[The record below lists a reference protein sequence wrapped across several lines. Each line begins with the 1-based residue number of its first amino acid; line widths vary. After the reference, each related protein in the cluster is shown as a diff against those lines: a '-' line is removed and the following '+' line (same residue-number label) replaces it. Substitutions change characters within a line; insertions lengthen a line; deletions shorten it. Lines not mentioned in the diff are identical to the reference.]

1 MKRHTPLLF
10 FFLMFLGKNVAQKAY
25 FQQEVNYQIAVSLD
39 DKKHALSGTIEMIYH
54 NNAPESLDFIYILL
68 QPNAYKSKNSAFAQQ
83 ALRNGSTRFYFAEPS
98 EMGRLSDLNFE
109 VEGKKVEVEVD
120 KANPDIA
127 KVKLNTPILSGKSVK
142 ITTPFTYKIPFPFS
156 RGGHAGQQYLMT
168 QWYPRPAV
176 YDATGWHPQPYLDQ
190 GEFYQEFGSFDVSIT
205 LPENYVVGA
214 TGVLQTPSEV
224 SFLTEKVK
232 YTEGVLSVKNDK
244 LKIKNAD
251 KDSFPPSSDKLKTI
265 RYKADK
271 VIDFAWFA
279 DKRFLVLKSEVTL
292 KNSDK
297 KVETYSYFPP
307 KYAATWSKSTDYINR
322 AVQFYSE
329 NVGDYPHPQAS
340 AVMSD
345 EGFGGGM
352 EYPMITVLKSE
363 VTLKNSD
370 KKVETYSYFPPKY
383 AATWSKSTDYINRAV
398 QFYSENVGDYPH
410 PQASAVMSDEGFGGG
425 MEYPMITV
433 LSGSFDAHS
442 LDNIITHEVGHNWF
456 QGILASNER
465 DNPWLDEGL
474 NSYYD
479 HRYDVEYYGKN
490 TEGFGLPSF
499 ITKSS
504 DYNLNE
510 LAGQLFSFLHRDQAP
525 MTASDKLTST
535 NYGLAVYEKT
545 AQSLKIL
552 ETYVGR
558 EKFDEIMQSYFK
570 QWQFKHPQPTDFKK
584 MWTDAAADIGDVSWF
599 FDGLMGSTKQVDYKI
614 VKLSETKEGFWQATV
629 KNVGQVAAPFTVSAV
644 KNVDSAVYTVRLSG
658 IKIGQ
663 TTEVLIPKRD
673 DAKLLV
679 VDDKH
684 ELPEVNRQNNNVKI
698 SGAFKTFEP
707 IRLSLIPRL
716 DNSKRTNLYATPI
729 IGANVYDGAM
739 LGLWFNNGL
748 LPLKKT
754 EWSVAPMY
762 GFRSKTLTGLADV
775 SYHFFAKNNEIT
787 LDLEAKRFSFDFNDK
802 FTEPLIYQRYT
813 PSISINF
820 GGNPTSPYRH
830 KIELRHIFLRQQGF
844 TYDTAGVKTG
854 KVYDNS
860 NITELAYSGFIKNA
874 LGNTSFRLALEN
886 QQYTSGPDNY
896 GYLKTTLD
904 FKRDVVYQKGKRF
917 YARLFVSG
925 FLKNTGR
932 DVGNFYGTRSRG
944 SLGLASRG
952 SNDYRYD
959 GLWMGRN
966 AETTVVSQQID
977 PTTEGGMKF
986 TLPAG
991 STTEV
996 GFSNSFVF
1004 ALNLSL
1010 DLPVNLPRFFRVKPY
1025 FDLGYFNDTRPASLR
1040 SATKTLMSG
1049 GIQWDIFGDALSIY
1063 VPVYFSGKPLD
1074 EDPNSFKAL
1083 MSKRGGFLDRV
1094 TFSLN
1099 LNALNPRKLIR
1110 NAVN

>member
-1 MKRHTPLLF
+1 MKNNYPMKVHTSLLF
-10 FFLMFLGKNVAQKAY
+10 FFLLFLGKNVAQKAY

-39 DKKHALSGTIEMIYH
+39 DKKHTLSGTIEMLYH

-83 ALRNGSTRFYFAEPS
+83 TLRNGSTRFYFAEPS

-109 VEGKKVEVEVD
+109 IDGKKVEVEVD

-127 KVKLNTPILSGKSVK
+127 KVKLNAPIPSGKSVK

-190 GEFYQEFGSFDVSIT
+190 GEFYQEFGSFDVAIT

-224 SFLTEKVK
+224 DFLKEKVK
-232 YTEGVLSVKNDK
+232 YTEGVLSVKNEK
-244 LKIKNAD
+244 LKIKNENN
-251 KDSFPPSSDKLKTI
+251 DSFPPSSEKLKTI
-265 RYKADK
+265 RYKAEK

-279 DKRFLVLKSEVTL
+279 DKRFLVLKSEVML
-292 KNSDK
+292 KNTDK
-297 KVETYSYFPP
+297 KVETYAYFPP

-329 NVGDYPHPQAS
+329 TVGD
-340 AVMSD
+340 
-345 EGFGGGM
+345 F
-352 EYPMITVLKSE
+352 
-363 VTLKNSD
+363 
-370 KKVETYSYFPPKY
+370 
-383 AATWSKSTDYINRAV
+383 
-398 QFYSENVGDYPH
+398 PH

-465 DNPWLDEGL
+465 ENPWLDEGL

-490 TEGFGLPSF
+490 TEGVGLPSF
-499 ITKSS
+499 ITKGS

-510 LAGQLFSFLHRDQAP
+510 LAGQIFSFMHRDQAP
-525 MTASDKLTST
+525 MTASDKLTSM

-558 EKFDEIMQSYFK
+558 GKFDEIMQSYFK
-570 QWQFKHPQPTDFKK
+570 QWQFKHPQPADFKK
-584 MWTDAAADIGDVSWF
+584 MWTDAASDIGDVSWF

-629 KNVGQVAAPFTVSAV
+629 KNVGQVATPFTVSAV
-644 KNVDSAVYTVRLSG
+644 NNVDSAVYTVRLSG
-658 IKIGQ
+658 VEIGQ
-663 TTEVLIPKRD
+663 TTEVLIPKRE

-679 VDDKH
+679 IDDKH
-684 ELPEVNRQNNNVKI
+684 ELPEINRQNNSVKT
-698 SGAFKTFEP
+698 SGAFKTIEP

-729 IGANVYDGAM
+729 IGANTYDGAM

-762 GFRSKTLTGLADV
+762 GFRSKTWAGLADV
-775 SYHFFAKNNEIT
+775 NYHFFAKNNEIT
-787 LDLEAKRFSFDFNDK
+787 LGLGARRFSFDFNDK
-802 FTEPLIYQRYT
+802 FKEPLIYQRYT
-813 PSISINF
+813 PSVSINF

-830 KIELRHIFLRQQGF
+830 KIELRHIFLREQGF
-844 TYDTAGVKTG
+844 TFDSAGVKTG
-854 KVYDNS
+854 KAYNNS

-874 LGNTSFRLALEN
+874 LGNTSFRLAIEN
-886 QQYTSGPDNY
+886 QEYTSGTDNY

-904 FKRDVVYQKGKRF
+904 LKRDVVYQKGKRF
-917 YARLFVSG
+917 YARLFVGG

-959 GLWMGRN
+959 GLWLGRN
-966 AETTVVSQQID
+966 AETTIASQQID

-991 STTEV
+991 NPTEV

-1063 VPVYFSGKPLD
+1063 VPVYFSGKPID

-1083 MSKRGGFLDRV
+1083 MSKRGGFLDRI

>member
-1 MKRHTPLLF
+1 M
-10 FFLMFLGKNVAQKAY
+10 AQKAY

-39 DKKHALSGTIEMIYH
+39 DKKHTLSGTIEMIYH

-83 ALRNGSTRFYFAEPS
+83 ALRNGSTRFYFAESS

-109 VEGKKVEVEVD
+109 IEGKKVEVEVD
-120 KANPDIA
+120 KTNPDIA
-127 KVKLNTPILSGKSVK
+127 KVKLNAPIPSGKRVK

-190 GEFYQEFGSFDVSIT
+190 GEFYQEFGSFEVSIT

-214 TGVLQTPSEV
+214 TGVLETPSEV
-224 SFLTEKVK
+224 GFLNEKAK
-232 YTEGVLSVKNDK
+232 YTEGVLSGNNDK
-244 LKIKNAD
+244 SKIENAH

-292 KNSDK
+292 KNSGR
-297 KVETYSYFPP
+297 KVETFSYFPP
-307 KYAATWSKSTDYINR
+307 KYAATWSESTNYINR

-352 EYPMITVLKSE
+352 EYPMITV
-363 VTLKNSD
+363 
-370 KKVETYSYFPPKY
+370 
-383 AATWSKSTDYINRAV
+383 
-398 QFYSENVGDYPH
+398 
-410 PQASAVMSDEGFGGG
+410 M
-425 MEYPMITV
+425 
-433 LSGSFDAHS
+433 SGSFDAHA
-442 LDNIITHEVGHNWF
+442 LDNVITHELGHNWF

-465 DNPWLDEGL
+465 ENPWLDEGL

-490 TEGFGLPSF
+490 TEGVGLPLF
-499 ITKSS
+499 LTKGS
-504 DYNLNE
+504 DYNFNE
-510 LAGQLFSFLHRDQAP
+510 LASQLFSFLHLDQAP
-525 MTASDKLTST
+525 MTASDKLTSM

-552 ETYVGR
+552 ETSVGR

-570 QWQFKHPQPTDFKK
+570 QWQFKHPQPADFKK
-584 MWTDAAADIGDVSWF
+584 MWTNAAAEIGDVSWF
-599 FDGLMGSTKQVDYKI
+599 FDGLLGSTKQVDYKI
-614 VKLSETKEGFWQATV
+614 VKLSETKEGFWQVTV
-629 KNVGQVAAPFTVSAV
+629 KNGGQVATPFTVSAV
-644 KNVDSAVYTVRLSG
+644 NNVDSAVYTVRLAS
-658 IKIGQ
+658 IEKGQ
-663 TTEVLIPKRD
+663 TTDVLIPKRD
-673 DAKLLV
+673 DVKMLV
-679 VDDKH
+679 VDEKH
-684 ELPEVNRQNNNVKI
+684 ELPDVNRQNNNIKTAG
-698 SGAFKTFEP
+698 SFKTFEP

-729 IGANVYDGAM
+729 IGANAYDGAM
-739 LGLWFNNGL
+739 FGLWFNNGL

-762 GFRSKTLTGLADV
+762 GFKSKTLTGLADV
-775 SYHFFAKNNEIT
+775 NYHFFAKNNEIT
-787 LDLEAKRFSFDFNDK
+787 LGLGARRFSFDYNDK

-813 PSISINF
+813 PSLSINF
-820 GGNPTSPYRH
+820 GGNPRSPYRH
-830 KIELRHIFLRQQGF
+830 KIELRHIFLKEQGF
-844 TYDTAGVKTG
+844 TFDSAGVKTD
-854 KVYDNS
+854 KAYDNS

-886 QQYTSGPDNY
+886 QQYTSGTDNY
-896 GYLKTTLD
+896 GYVKTTLEL
-904 FKRDVVYQKGKRF
+904 KRDVVYQKGKRF
-917 YARLFVSG
+917 YARLFVGG

-932 DVGNFYGTRSRG
+932 DAGNFYGTRSHG

-952 SNDYRYD
+952 ITDYRYD
-959 GLWMGRN
+959 GLWLGRN
-966 AETTVVSQQID
+966 AETTIVSQQID

-991 STTEV
+991 NPTEV

-1010 DLPVNLPRFFRVKPY
+1010 DLPVNLPRFFKIKPY

-1083 MSKRGGFLDRV
+1083 MSKRGGFLDRI

-1099 LNALNPRKLIR
+1099 LKTLNPRKLIR
-1110 NAVN
+1110 NAVD

>member
-1 MKRHTPLLF
+1 MKNNYPMKGHTSLLF

-25 FQQEVNYQIAVSLD
+25 FQQEVNYQIVVTLD

-83 ALRNGSTRFYFAEPS
+83 TLRNGSTRFYFAEPS
-98 EMGRLSDLNFE
+98 EMGNLSNLNFE
-109 VEGKKVEVEVD
+109 VDGKKVEVEVD
-120 KANPDIA
+120 KSNPDIA

-224 SFLTEKVK
+224 VFLKEKVK
-232 YTEGVLSVKNDK
+232 FTEGVLSMKKDK
-244 LKIKNAD
+244 LKIKNVD
-251 KDSFPPSSDKLKTI
+251 NDSFPASSDKLKTI

-279 DKRFLVLKSEVTL
+279 DKRFLVLKSDVTL

-297 KVETYSYFPP
+297 KIETYSYFTP
-307 KYAATWSKSTDYINR
+307 KYAATWSKSI
-322 AVQFYSE
+322 
-329 NVGDYPHPQAS
+329 
-340 AVMSD
+340 
-345 EGFGGGM
+345 
-352 EYPMITVLKSE
+352 
-363 VTLKNSD
+363 
-370 KKVETYSYFPPKY
+370 
-383 AATWSKSTDYINRAV
+383 DYINRAV

-433 LSGSFDAHS
+433 LSGSFDAHT
-442 LDNIITHEVGHNWF
+442 LDNVITHEVGHNWF
-456 QGILASNER
+456 QGILATNER
-465 DNPWLDEGL
+465 DFPWMDEGL

-479 HRYDVEYYGKN
+479 HRYNKEYYGKN
-490 TEGFGLPSF
+490 TEGFGLPAF
-499 ITKSS
+499 ITKGS
-504 DYNLNE
+504 DYNFNE
-510 LAGQLFSFLHRDQAP
+510 LAGQLFSFIHRDQAP

-545 AQSLKIL
+545 AQSLKVL

-558 EKFDEIMQSYFK
+558 GKFDEIMQSYFK
-570 QWQFKHPQPTDFKK
+570 QWQFKHPQPSDFKK
-584 MWTDAAADIGDVSWF
+584 MWTDAAPDIGDVSWF

-629 KNVGQVAAPFTVSAV
+629 KNVGQVATPFTVSALN
-644 KNVDSAVYTVRLSG
+644 NVDSAVYTVRLPG
-658 IKIGQ
+658 IETGQ
-663 TTEVLIPKRD
+663 TSDVLIPKRD
-673 DAKLLV
+673 DVKLLV

-684 ELPEVNRQNNNVKI
+684 ELPEINRQNNNVKT
-698 SGAFKTFEP
+698 SGAFKKIEP

-716 DNSKRTNLYATPI
+716 DNSKRINLYAIPI
-729 IGANVYDGAM
+729 IGANTYDGAM
-739 LGLWFNNGL
+739 VGLWFNNGL

-775 SYHFFAKNNEIT
+775 NYHFFTKNNEIT
-787 LDLEAKRFSFDFNDK
+787 LGLSAKRFSFDFNDK
-802 FTEPLIYQRYT
+802 FTEPLIYQRYI
-813 PSISINF
+813 PSVSVNF
-820 GGNPTSPYRH
+820 GGNPTSPYRQ
-830 KIELRHIFLRQQGF
+830 KIELRHIFLREQSF
-844 TYDTAGVKTG
+844 IFDSTGVKTG
-854 KVYDNS
+854 KAYDNS
-860 NITELAYSGFIKNA
+860 NITELSYSGFLKKA

-886 QQYTSGPDNY
+886 QQYTSGTDNY

-904 FKRDVVYQKGKRF
+904 LKRDIVYQKGKRF
-917 YARLFVSG
+917 YARLFVGG

-932 DVGNFYGTRSRG
+932 DVGNFFGTRSRG

-952 SNDYRYD
+952 ITDYRYD
-959 GLWMGRN
+959 GLWLGRN
-966 AETTVVSQQID
+966 EQTTIASQQID

-991 STTEV
+991 NPTEV
-996 GFSNSFVF
+996 GFSNSFVL

-1010 DLPVNLPRFFRVKPY
+1010 DLPVNLPHFLKLKPY
-1025 FDLGYFNDTRPASLR
+1025 FDIGYFDDTRPASLR

-1049 GIQWDIFGDALSIY
+1049 GIQWDIFGDVLSIY

-1083 MSKRGGFLDRV
+1083 MSKRGGFLDRI

-1099 LNALNPRKLIR
+1099 LKTLNPRKLIR
-1110 NAVN
+1110 NAVD